1 MARGFMH
8 LRAREIYEALRPIG
22 AHESHIEKI
31 KVLSKGLR
39 DVFDRDVKGDVFEFG
54 VWKGFTSV
62 PLACTI
68 IREPSSAVLHL
79 FDTFE
84 GLPASDPEKD
94 IKIKAKTQ
102 WPLPPGTLAYSLE
115 DFQSTFTKTLL
126 ELCGETG
133 LYKLHKGDVRNLVTK
148 DNLGSVAFAVFDV
161 DYYDS
166 TRHLFETVAPQVT
179 LDGVIY
185 VDDYYTWQGAKQA
198 TEEFLE
204 DNKEWKPFIVR
215 SRKPYYFLRRV

>member
-1 MARGFMH
+1 MH
-8 LRAREIYEALRPIG
+8 LRSKAIYEALRPNG
-22 AHESHIEKI
+22 APEGLIEKI
-31 KVLSKGLR
+31 KVITEALR
-39 DVFDRDVKGDVFEFG
+39 DIFDRDVKGDVFEFG
-54 VWKGFTSV
+54 VYKGFTSI

-68 IREPSSAVLHL
+68 LGEPSPAALHL

-84 GLPASDPEKD
+84 GLPEGDPEKD
-94 IKIKAKTQ
+94 IKIETKTQ
-102 WPLPPGTLAYSLE
+102 GPLPPGTLAYSLE
-115 DFQSTFTKTLL
+115 DFQSFYTKALL
-126 ELCGETG
+126 DLCGETG
-133 LYKLHKGDVRNLVTK
+133 LYSLHKGDVRNLVTK

-185 VDDYYTWQGAKQA
+185 VDDYYTWQGARQA